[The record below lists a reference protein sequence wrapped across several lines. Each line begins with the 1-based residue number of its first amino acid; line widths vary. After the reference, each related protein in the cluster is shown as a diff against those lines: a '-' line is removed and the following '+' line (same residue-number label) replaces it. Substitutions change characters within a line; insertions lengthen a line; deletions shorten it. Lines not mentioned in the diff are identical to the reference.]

1 MTVQPNESPGKQFIS
16 LIAAELVEVMG
27 SKNVP
32 LNPRVGDNPATIL
45 LVGLQ
50 GAGKTTVAAKLAN
63 WVQTHG
69 YGKKVLL
76 VVADV
81 FRPAAVEQLQT
92 LGAKLGVDVYS
103 DTQDTSAVQ
112 ICRRAYTKARVEG
125 YDTVIVDTAG
135 RQVIDAPL
143 MQELKQLKS
152 AIVPDEVLLVV
163 DAMTGQEAATLTA
176 R

>member
-1 MTVQPNESPGKQFIS
+1 M
-16 LIAAELVEVMG
+16 
-27 SKNVP
+27 
-32 LNPRVGDNPATIL
+32 
-45 LVGLQ
+45 
-50 GAGKTTVAAKLAN
+50 
-63 WVQTHG
+63 THG

-76 VVADV
+76 VAADV

-92 LGAKLGVDVYS
+92 LGAKLGIDIYS
-103 DTQDTSAVQ
+103 DTQVTSAVQ